1 MSAAALSLLYWAYC
15 TRKSENLATKL
26 WYFLVSLHWFCEGG
40 GGRFKFVQKKKILMI
55 SLSPLRSQRM
65 VPGKHPEH
73 HSEEDRESQPIQTFT
88 IPET

>member
-40 GGRFKFVQKKKILMI
+40 GRMGGGWGEDGGRGIN
-55 SLSPLRSQRM
+55 
-65 VPGKHPEH
+65 G
-73 HSEEDRESQPIQTFT
+73 
-88 IPET
+88 

>member
-40 GGRFKFVQKKKILMI
+40 GRMGENGGRMGGEWGERGGWFKRQFSLTFKKSKNGSRQASRA
-55 SLSPLRSQRM
+55 SLCGR
-65 VPGKHPEH
+65 
-73 HSEEDRESQPIQTFT
+73 
-88 IPET
+88 